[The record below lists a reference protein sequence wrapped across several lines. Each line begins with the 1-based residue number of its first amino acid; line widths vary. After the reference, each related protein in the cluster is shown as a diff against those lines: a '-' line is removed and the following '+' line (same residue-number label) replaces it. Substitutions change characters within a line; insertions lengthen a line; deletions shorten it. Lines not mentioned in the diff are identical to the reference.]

1 MTAPLVVL
9 VTGAG
14 GVYGDATI
22 RNLRRSSLPTYVIGA
37 DTEWQAAGALV
48 ADKAIVLPPV
58 DAPTYASRLIAIV
71 EENAVNAVFISSGTE
86 IRTLASR
93 RDELERKTKA
103 LFILP
108 SPTLYKMASDK
119 LATVEF
125 LAAHGFDYPVTVTS
139 KGISTIQPF
148 INRVGFPVM
157 AKPRFGQG
165 SRGLIVCYSAKD
177 LPGVIALE
185 EEYVLQE
192 FLGDEDHEYTVGVL
206 ATEKGDVLASIALR
220 RWLKGGQ
227 TAAAEVV
234 ESPLIT
240 AYAEA
245 LGAQLQPRGY
255 VNIQLRM
262 RNDRPVAFE
271 INARV
276 SSSTGFRALAGVNEP
291 ELILRRYLLNE
302 NPPRPKAKMI
312 AMVRGFSERI
322 VEAAIWKEMVPN

>member
-1 MTAPLVVL
+1 
-9 VTGAG
+9 
-14 GVYGDATI
+14 
-22 RNLRRSSLPTYVIGA
+22 
-37 DTEWQAAGALV
+37 
-48 ADKAIVLPPV
+48 
-58 DAPTYASRLIAIV
+58 
-71 EENAVNAVFISSGTE
+71 
-86 IRTLASR
+86 
-93 RDELERKTKA
+93 
-103 LFILP
+103 
-108 SPTLYKMASDK
+108 
-119 LATVEF
+119 
-125 LAAHGFDYPVTVTS
+125 
-139 KGISTIQPF
+139 
-148 INRVGFPVM
+148 
-157 AKPRFGQG
+157 
-165 SRGLIVCYSAKD
+165 
-177 LPGVIALE
+177 
-185 EEYVLQE
+185 
-192 FLGDEDHEYTVGVL
+192 
-206 ATEKGDVLASIALR
+206 
-220 RWLKGGQ
+220 
-227 TAAAEVV
+227 V